1 MNEII
6 EVTILSIIMLGN
18 KVLRQLA
25 KKAGRDIY
33 NRIVVQKFKKNLF
46 DPWLKQFPCHK
57 KILVVCGFAL
67 KY

>member
-33 NRIVVQKFKKNLF
+33 NYFFNSKI
-46 DPWLKQFPCHK
+46 K
-57 KILVVCGFAL
+57 KILFLPWIAISVPVNMKSL
-67 KY
+67 